1 MKKIILLSVVVLM
14 FAGVQKIY
22 AEGDDL
28 VKMLTSELKITPEQ
42 AMGGAGALFNYA
54 KEGLSS
60 EEFEKVAESVPNMD
74 KYLDAVPDL
83 GGGKS
88 STGLLGKATEALV
101 GMPAVTK
108 AFDKLG
114 MSPDMVGMFT
124 PLLVNYV
131 DDKGGEAVGKLLD
144 KVFSK

>member
-1 MKKIILLSVVVLM
+1 MKKIVLLSTIFVL
-14 FAGVQKIY
+14 FVGINFSYAG
-22 AEGDDL
+22 EDDL
-28 VKMLTSELKITPEQ
+28 INLLTNDLEITTEQ

-60 EEFEKVAESVPNMD
+60 EDFDKVSDAVPDMEG
-74 KYLDAVPDL
+74 YLDAVPSL
-83 GGGKS
+83 GGS
-88 STGLLGKATEALV
+88 STGLLGKATESLV
-101 GMPAVTK
+101 GMPAVTA

-114 MSPDMVGMFT
+114 LSQDMVGMFT

-131 DDKGGEAVGKLLD
+131 DDKGGEAVSGLLT

>member
-1 MKKIILLSVVVLM
+1 MKKIVLLTVIALV
-14 FAGVQKIY
+14 FTGVTVY
-22 AEGDDL
+22 AQGDAL
-28 VKMLTSELKITPEQ
+28 ISALTKELKITPEQ

-54 KEGLSS
+54 KEELPVDDFKKVS
-60 EEFEKVAESVPNMD
+60 EAVPDM
-74 KYLDAVPDL
+74 KGYLDAIPDL

-114 MSPDMVGMFT
+114 LSPDMVGMFT
-124 PLLVNYV
+124 PILVNYV
-131 DDKGGEAVGKLLD
+131 DDKGGKAVGELLN
-144 KVFSK
+144 KVFTK